1 MNAPSENRA
10 LSVPAAQPDQ
20 AVDLFTQKG
29 FDLACRIAKAFAAS
43 DAVPAQFRALVEK
56 KGKNGSTWTEN
67 PAAVGNCIVAIET
80 ARAVGM
86 SITSVMQQAH
96 VIEGKL
102 TWSAQFVIGAIN
114 SSGRFTPLA
123 FDFTPRGRIKAKYR
137 EKLGWND
144 AKRGFDFRDVEVEI
158 EDMQCQA
165 WAYAKD
171 RGVVT
176 TRKVVGPPV
185 SMKMAVEEG
194 WYGKPGSKWQGEM
207 AQLMLTYRAGSFFG
221 RIHAPDIVM
230 GMGQTTEEVRD
241 TIDITPPPEA
251 VIADAPA
258 TQPPTKPAATVVERV
273 EPEDAT
279 EELPFSDEPPVK
291 AAETPPEKPE
301 PAAQEPAAQEPQT
314 AAGPLSPP
322 ASVGEKQNLRA
333 RASDA
338 GLPMQMVLNTIGAG
352 AVDPETLDGLTK
364 AQFKAAKGVV
374 G

>member
-1 MNAPSENRA
+1 MNAPVENRA

-291 AAETPPEKPE
+291 AAEMPPEKPE
-301 PAAQEPAAQEPQT
+301 PEPEPPAQEPQT

-333 RASDA
+333 RANDA